1 MIETDK
7 QFAYVVCIMNCLK
20 RIDQKGFTLVEVMV
34 GILITVTFVGAAM
47 QALVVAS
54 LFKVRAQEYSEATTW
69 IQEDLESVRFEAS
82 QLAFNNSN
90 CNDYGQALKGE
101 LNDVED
107 RTPGDPN
114 SNRASSLGSRPY
126 VLDRGDPN
134 PNGDILE
141 INYTVVRANENT
153 APVATLYAE
162 VIPDAS
168 FTCP

>member
-1 MIETDK
+1 MYI
-7 QFAYVVCIMNCLK
+7 IGRLMRLNH
-20 RIDQKGFTLVEVMV
+20 KGFTLVEVMV

-69 IQEDLESVRFEAS
+69 IQEDLELVRFEAS
-82 QLAFNNSN
+82 QLPADNNN
-90 CNDYGQALKGE
+90 CNDYGKTLDNALP
-101 LNDVED
+101 DVED
-107 RTPGDPN
+107 RTPEDPN

-126 VLDRGDPN
+126 VLDRDPN
-134 PNGDILE
+134 PNDDILE
-141 INYTVVRANENT
+141 INYAVVRANENT

-168 FTCP
+168 FACN